1 MKYPYILMCSSIYG
15 FIAESQGSLT
25 VISQQVIM
33 LKNKAGCN
41 LEARFMTVG
50 DIARDLGVAED
61 TVRSWI
67 RERKLP
73 AYRVGKEYRIKIVDY
88 ERFLEQRRTTD
99 GDLQEK
105 D

>member
-1 MKYPYILMCSSIYG
+1 M
-15 FIAESQGSLT
+15 AESQGYLT
-25 VISQQVIM
+25 LVTQQVIIP
-33 LKNKAGCN
+33 KNKAGCI
-41 LEARFMTVG
+41 LEARFLTVE

-88 ERFLEQRRTTD
+88 ERFLEQRRTVD
-99 GDLQEK
+99 GDSQDK
-105 D
+105 G

>member
-1 MKYPYILMCSSIYG
+1 MP
-15 FIAESQGSLT
+15 E
-25 VISQQVIM
+25 
-33 LKNKAGCN
+33 NKTRCI
-41 LEARFMTVG
+41 LEARFMTVE

-67 RERKLP
+67 RQKKLP

-88 ERFLEQRRTTD
+88 ERFLQQRRTTD

>member
-1 MKYPYILMCSSIYG
+1 MP
-15 FIAESQGSLT
+15 
-25 VISQQVIM
+25 
-33 LKNKAGCN
+33 KNKTRCI
-41 LEARFMTVG
+41 LEARFMTVE

-67 RERKLP
+67 RQKKLP

-88 ERFLEQRRTTD
+88 ERFLQQRRTTD

>member
-1 MKYPYILMCSSIYG
+1 
-15 FIAESQGSLT
+15 
-25 VISQQVIM
+25 M
-33 LKNKAGCN
+33 LKNKTGCI
-41 LEARFMTVG
+41 LEARFMTVE
-50 DIARDLGVAED
+50 DIARDLSVAED

-88 ERFLEQRRTTD
+88 ERFLQQRRTVD
-99 GDLQEK
+99 GDFQEK

>member
-1 MKYPYILMCSSIYG
+1 MP
-15 FIAESQGSLT
+15 
-25 VISQQVIM
+25 
-33 LKNKAGCN
+33 KNKAGCI
-41 LEARFMTVG
+41 LEARFLTVE

-67 RERKLP
+67 REKKLP

-88 ERFLEQRRTTD
+88 ERFLEQRRTMD
-99 GDLQEK
+99 GDSQEG

>member
-1 MKYPYILMCSSIYG
+1 MK
-15 FIAESQGSLT
+15 
-25 VISQQVIM
+25 
-33 LKNKAGCN
+33 
-41 LEARFMTVG
+41 ARFLTFE

-88 ERFLEQRRTTD
+88 ERFLQQRRTID
-99 GDLQEK
+99 GDLQ
-105 D
+105 DGD

>member
-1 MKYPYILMCSSIYG
+1 M
-15 FIAESQGSLT
+15 AESLGYLT
-25 VISQQVIM
+25 LVTRQVIIP
-33 LKNKAGCN
+33 KNKAGCI
-41 LEARFMTVG
+41 LEARFMTVE
-50 DIARDLGVAED
+50 DIARDLSVAED

-88 ERFLEQRRTTD
+88 ERFLEQRRTIN
-99 GDLQEK
+99 GDFQER

>member
-1 MKYPYILMCSSIYG
+1 
-15 FIAESQGSLT
+15 
-25 VISQQVIM
+25 
-33 LKNKAGCN
+33 

>member
-1 MKYPYILMCSSIYG
+1 M
-15 FIAESQGSLT
+15 AESQGYLT
-25 VISQQVIM
+25 LVTQQVIIP
-33 LKNKAGCN
+33 KNKAGCI
-41 LEARFMTVG
+41 LEARFLTVE

-67 RERKLP
+67 RGRKLP

-88 ERFLEQRRTTD
+88 EHFLEQHKTVD
-99 GDLQEK
+99 GDLQKE

>member
-1 MKYPYILMCSSIYG
+1 M
-15 FIAESQGSLT
+15 AESQGYLT
-25 VISQQVIM
+25 LVTRQVIIP
-33 LKNKAGCN
+33 KNKAGCI
-41 LEARFMTVG
+41 LEARFMTVE
-50 DIARDLGVAED
+50 DIARDLSVAED

-88 ERFLEQRRTTD
+88 ERFLEQRRTIN
-99 GDLQEK
+99 GDFQER